1 MTDNDSQPIWNPN
14 DKSGS
19 LKAYAEWLHRE
30 AVRLFTQDK
39 THCQILFLFSDAGLV
54 SVNPV
59 PANTAAVALTA
70 GVRQAVLENGLY
82 GVIMI
87 AEAWTYMPRRAKD
100 HTAVQIMCG
109 EMNVADLKD
118 EDRAEALM
126 VRMESRDGGHL
137 MWVEPIVRTG
147 TEVTLGEGTV
157 LGRDKCLKLDSFF
170 G

>member
-1 MTDNDSQPIWNPN
+1 MFR
-14 DKSGS
+14 K
-19 LKAYAEWLHRE
+19 
-30 AVRLFTQDK
+30 DK

-59 PANTAAVALTA
+59 PANTAAGALAA

-87 AEAWTYMPRRAKD
+87 AEAWTYLPKRAKD

-118 EDRAEALM
+118 DDRTEALI
-126 VRMESRDGGHL
+126 VRLEGRDGGHL
-137 MWVEPIVRTG
+137 TWLDPIIRTG
-147 TEVTLGEGTV
+147 DDVTLGEGVV
-157 LGRDKCLKLDSFF
+157 LGPEQCLKLASFF